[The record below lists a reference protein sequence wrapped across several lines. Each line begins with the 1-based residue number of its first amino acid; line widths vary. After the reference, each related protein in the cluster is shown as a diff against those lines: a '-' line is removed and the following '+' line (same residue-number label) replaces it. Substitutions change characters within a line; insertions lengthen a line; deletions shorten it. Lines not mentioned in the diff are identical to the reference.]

1 MKNKLLQFADEVPEL
16 EKRVFGLEILSEI
29 DVRSLSSRE
38 LDNWYGLL
46 FDTVGLLQQSVS
58 DMRTLARLISEL

>member
-1 MKNKLLQFADEVPEL
+1 MKNKLLELADEVPEL

>member
-1 MKNKLLQFADEVPEL
+1 MKNKLLEFADEVPEL
-16 EKRVFGLEILSEI
+16 ENRVFGLEILSEI
-29 DVRSLSSRE
+29 DVRTLSSRE

>member
-1 MKNKLLQFADEVPEL
+1 MKNKLLAFADEVPEL

-46 FDTVGLLQQSVS
+46 FDTVSLLQQSVS

>member
-1 MKNKLLQFADEVPEL
+1 MKNKLLEFADEVPEL
-16 EKRVFGLEILSEI
+16 EKRVFGLQILSEI

-58 DMRTLARLISEL
+58 DMRSLARLISEL

>member
-1 MKNKLLQFADEVPEL
+1 MKNKLLEFADEVPEL

>member
-1 MKNKLLQFADEVPEL
+1 MKNKLLEFADEVPEL
-16 EKRVFGLEILSEI
+16 EKRVFGLQILSEI

>member
-1 MKNKLLQFADEVPEL
+1 MKAKLLEFADEVPEL

-29 DVRSLSSRE
+29 DVRSLTSRE

-46 FDTVGLLQQSVS
+46 FDTVSLLQQSVS
-58 DMRTLARLISEL
+58 DMRTLACLISEL